1 MRIFLDNKGT
11 GFKTVAVPFPCNMYA
26 LVEIMR
32 KKVFTDTVGFGIYE
46 VRDGSGKCA
55 CALVFVLWG
64 LYYLYFLVNVARF
77 TIN

>member
-11 GFKTVAVPFPCNMYA
+11 GFKTVAVPFPCDMYM

-46 VRDGSGKCA
+46 VRDGSG
-55 CALVFVLWG
+55 
-64 LYYLYFLVNVARF
+64 LYFFIFIIFFLIF
-77 TIN
+77 FIFLLIFFYFFFF